1 MYKITFRQAN
11 KDTQQLY
18 TEEDPMYFLQL
29 LAFADIEYLLVE
41 KVGENEHLN
50 GLQEVD

>member
-11 KDTQQLY
+11 RQTQELY
-18 TEEDPMYFLQL
+18 TKEDPMYFLQI

-41 KVGENEHLN
+41 KVGENDGIIE
-50 GLQEVD
+50 

>member
-11 KDTQQLY
+11 RQTQELY
-18 TEEDPMYFLQL
+18 TKEDPMYFLQL

-41 KVGENEHLN
+41 KVDEND
-50 GLQEVD
+50 GIVK

>member
-11 KDTQQLY
+11 KQTQELY
-18 TEEDPMYFLQL
+18 TKEDPMYFLQL

-41 KVGENEHLN
+41 K
-50 GLQEVD
+50 QEVF

>member
-11 KDTQQLY
+11 RQTQELY
-18 TEEDPMYFLQL
+18 TKEDPMYFLQL

-41 KVGENEHLN
+41 KVDENN
-50 GLQEVD
+50 GIVK

>member
-11 KDTQQLY
+11 KQTQKLY
-18 TEEDPMYFLQL
+18 TKEEPMYFLQL

-41 KVGENEHLN
+41 KVGEND
-50 GLQEVD
+50 GIVK

>member
-1 MYKITFRQAN
+1 MYKITFRQVN

-18 TEEDPMYFLQL
+18 TKEDPMYFLQL

-41 KVGENEHLN
+41 KVGENELPN
-50 GLQEVD
+50 DLQEVD

>member
-11 KDTQQLY
+11 KDTQELY
-18 TEEDPMYFLQL
+18 TKEDPMYFLQL

-41 KVGENEHLN
+41 KVDEND
-50 GLQEVD
+50 GIIK

>member
-11 KDTQQLY
+11 RQTQELY
-18 TEEDPMYFLQL
+18 TKEDPMYFLQL

-41 KVGENEHLN
+41 KVGEDD
-50 GLQEVD
+50 GIVK

>member
-11 KDTQQLY
+11 KQTQELY
-18 TEEDPMYFLQL
+18 TKEDPMYFLQL

-41 KVGENEHLN
+41 K
-50 GLQEVD
+50 QEDY

>member
-11 KDTQQLY
+11 KDAQQLY
-18 TEEDPMYFLQL
+18 TKEDPTYFLQI

-41 KVGENEHLN
+41 KVGEND
-50 GLQEVD
+50 GIVK

>member
-11 KDTQQLY
+11 KDTQTLY
-18 TEEDPMYFLQL
+18 TEEDPIYFLQI

-41 KVGENEHLN
+41 KAGEDDGIVE
-50 GLQEVD
+50 

>member
-11 KDTQQLY
+11 RQTQELY
-18 TEEDPMYFLQL
+18 TKEDPMYFLQI

-41 KVGENEHLN
+41 RTGENDGIVE
-50 GLQEVD
+50 